1 MKKLLSSVLLLL
13 VIFDGFSQVKGI
25 SYQAVILNPENQNA
39 GSSPPALLANKPV
52 TIQFTILS
60 EFNQVDYQ
68 EYQQTSTDA
77 YGMIN
82 LVIGLGRPTNGTQ
95 FSSIN
100 WDGSFKKLRVG
111 INFSGG
117 SSFSFLSEQTLTYMP
132 HPINEGTT
140 TVLQGILTEQD
151 SLKEKLAN
159 LQLLPGPPGP
169 QGPRGE
175 DGPVG
180 PPGDP
185 GAMGAQ
191 GPSGPKGDQGDVGP
205 PGPIGPKGDT
215 GSPGPP
221 GKDGAS
227 LDFLNMES
235 NLLPKTDNLYSL
247 GNSEKRWAG
256 IHIGPGT
263 IYITDISLGT
273 DAQLTVNNGVLLING
288 ANQLQVGQ
296 LKFVNNTIESTTGA
310 TDIQIGQL
318 TDSASLILN
327 RNLVLGLNKNLRFQ
341 DGSVQQTAAVNA
353 DWNATEGLAKIL
365 NKPTLL
371 QGDVGPIGPK
381 GDTGDTGPIGPKG
394 DKGDTGLTGPKGDKG
409 DTGLT
414 GPKGD
419 TGLTGPKGDTG
430 DVGPIGPKG
439 DTGLTGPKGD
449 TGDVGPIGPK
459 GDTGLT
465 GPKGDTGLTG
475 PKGDTGDVGPIG
487 PKGDKGDTGLTGPKG
502 DTGDTGPTG
511 PKGDTGLTGL
521 KGDTGDVGPIGP
533 AGPPGDP
540 LDFLSVPSQ
549 ILPTTTN
556 LHTLGSSDK
565 RWLGMYL
572 GTGSLYLKDAV
583 LGTDAGIN
591 VSNGVLAISG
601 ATQLQAGQLNLASAS
616 IESTVSGTT
625 IQLGLNGSL
634 GNFLV
639 NRNLVLGTS
648 RTLQFSDGSVQ
659 RKAADILEI
668 GNQPGNSTPYETLDM
683 SKQVFTLDTGFWY
696 LPDATEGKICHFTL
710 ETGGVPANITVI
722 VRHIRRTNGTVL
734 TDIAWRPFLI
744 GAAAKSLPSLV
755 SAVFVGGAWSV
766 SDGTY

>member
-1 MKKLLSSVLLLL
+1 MIPFSLLPMKKLLSSVLLLL

-227 LDFLNMES
+227 LDFLNVES

-256 IHIGPGT
+256 IHVGPGT

-318 TDSASLILN
+318 TDRASLILN

-341 DGSVQQTAAVNA
+341 DGSVQRTAAVNA

-381 GDTGDTGPIGPKG
+381 GD
-394 DKGDTGLTGPKGDKG
+394 KG

-419 TGLTGPKGDTG
+419 TGM
-430 DVGPIGPKG
+430 
-439 DTGLTGPKGD
+439 
-449 TGDVGPIGPK
+449 
-459 GDTGLT
+459 T

-487 PKGDKGDTGLTGPKG
+487 PKGDKGDTGPIGPKGDTGAAGPIGPKGDTGLTGPKGDAGDVGPIGPKGDKGDTGLTGPKG
-502 DTGDTGPTG
+502 DTGDVGPIG
-511 PKGDTGLTGL
+511 PKGDTGLTGP

-565 RWLGMYL
+565 RWFGMYL